1 VVPVKP
7 KRVLVVDDS
16 RLMRRIYEVMLRDYP
31 LAFAAD
37 GGEALTRLREQP
49 DIDLVLLDL
58 NMPTMDGRQFLAELR
73 RSGGLQRVR
82 VVIVTTE
89 GRDED
94 ARRGLEAGAAAYV
107 RKPFKS
113 EEIRALIAQLGEAS

>member
-1 VVPVKP
+1 MP

-16 RLMRRIYEVMLRDYP
+16 QLMQRIYEVMLRDYP

-37 GGEALTRLREQP
+37 GSQALARLREQP

-73 RSGGLQRVR
+73 RSGDLARVR

-89 GRDED
+89 GTDEE
-94 ARRGLEAGAAAYV
+94 AERGLAAGAAAYV

-113 EEIRALIAQLGEAS
+113 EEIRSVIARLDGAS